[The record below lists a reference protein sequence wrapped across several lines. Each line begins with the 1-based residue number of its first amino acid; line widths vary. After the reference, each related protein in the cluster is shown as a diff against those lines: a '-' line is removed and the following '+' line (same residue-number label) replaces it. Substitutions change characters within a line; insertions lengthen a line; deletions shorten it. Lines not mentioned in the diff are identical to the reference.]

1 MTIKEI
7 AAKAG
12 VSIATV
18 SHVINHTRYVSPEL
32 VDKIEAIIEES
43 GYSEKIKK
51 KVRKIRSG
59 RSSQIVAVF
68 PNIKSALY
76 CDLCNQLQSYAT
88 SQGYQFYTAVTND
101 NLEEEK
107 SILQNLISSA
117 KTIGIF
123 LSPASSNP
131 AAYSFLYESGI
142 PFVCVERF
150 IDDDVTPRILF
161 DYTKAFHSAT
171 SYFFESGHENVLFLV
186 EKTDSLAKQDKIAGY
201 ERALLSA
208 NHTLSSSCI
217 AEINLYQSSDTISLN
232 IQKSITRYLPTAII
246 AGGNRLTMFLLKALR
261 ELGKD
266 CPRDI
271 SIIGFDD
278 MLWCEL
284 TAPPLSCI
292 HRDIDQMAE
301 LASQALLTRSTTSPA
316 HL

>member
-76 CDLCNQLQSYAT
+76 CDLCNQLQYYAT

-107 SILQNLISSA
+107 SILQNLIVPRPSASFSPRQAAIRLPIHFSMNPVSRLYVSNDSSMTMSLRGSFLITP
-117 KTIGIF
+117 KHFTPLLPIF
-123 LSPASSNP
+123 LRA
-131 AAYSFLYESGI
+131 
-142 PFVCVERF
+142 
-150 IDDDVTPRILF
+150 D
-161 DYTKAFHSAT
+161 TKMCCF
-171 SYFFESGHENVLFLV
+171 
-186 EKTDSLAKQDKIAGY
+186 
-201 ERALLSA
+201 
-208 NHTLSSSCI
+208 
-217 AEINLYQSSDTISLN
+217 
-232 IQKSITRYLPTAII
+232 
-246 AGGNRLTMFLLKALR
+246 
-261 ELGKD
+261 
-266 CPRDI
+266 
-271 SIIGFDD
+271 
-278 MLWCEL
+278 W
-284 TAPPLSCI
+284 
-292 HRDIDQMAE
+292 
-301 LASQALLTRSTTSPA
+301 
-316 HL
+316 

>member
-101 NLEEEK
+101 SPEEEK

-186 EKTDSLAKQDKIAGY
+186 EKQTASPSRTKLPDMSG
-201 ERALLSA
+201 RFSPP
-208 NHTLSSSCI
+208 
-217 AEINLYQSSDTISLN
+217 TIL
-232 IQKSITRYLPTAII
+232 
-246 AGGNRLTMFLLKALR
+246 
-261 ELGKD
+261 
-266 CPRDI
+266 
-271 SIIGFDD
+271 
-278 MLWCEL
+278 
-284 TAPPLSCI
+284 
-292 HRDIDQMAE
+292 
-301 LASQALLTRSTTSPA
+301 
-316 HL
+316 

>member
-1 MTIKEI
+1 MATIKEI

-107 SILQNLISSA
+107 SILQN
-117 KTIGIF
+117 
-123 LSPASSNP
+123 
-131 AAYSFLYESGI
+131 
-142 PFVCVERF
+142 
-150 IDDDVTPRILF
+150 
-161 DYTKAFHSAT
+161 
-171 SYFFESGHENVLFLV
+171 
-186 EKTDSLAKQDKIAGY
+186 
-201 ERALLSA
+201 
-208 NHTLSSSCI
+208 
-217 AEINLYQSSDTISLN
+217 
-232 IQKSITRYLPTAII
+232 
-246 AGGNRLTMFLLKALR
+246 
-261 ELGKD
+261 
-266 CPRDI
+266 
-271 SIIGFDD
+271 
-278 MLWCEL
+278 
-284 TAPPLSCI
+284 
-292 HRDIDQMAE
+292 
-301 LASQALLTRSTTSPA
+301 
-316 HL
+316 

>member
-131 AAYSFLYESGI
+131 AAYSFLYESGLSVSNDSSMTMSHRGFFLI
-142 PFVCVERF
+142 
-150 IDDDVTPRILF
+150 TPKHFTPLLPIFLRA
-161 DYTKAFHSAT
+161 DTKMCCF
-171 SYFFESGHENVLFLV
+171 
-186 EKTDSLAKQDKIAGY
+186 
-201 ERALLSA
+201 
-208 NHTLSSSCI
+208 
-217 AEINLYQSSDTISLN
+217 
-232 IQKSITRYLPTAII
+232 
-246 AGGNRLTMFLLKALR
+246 
-261 ELGKD
+261 
-266 CPRDI
+266 
-271 SIIGFDD
+271 
-278 MLWCEL
+278 W
-284 TAPPLSCI
+284 
-292 HRDIDQMAE
+292 
-301 LASQALLTRSTTSPA
+301 
-316 HL
+316 

>member
-68 PNIKSALY
+68 PNIKSAAL
-76 CDLCNQLQSYAT
+76 LRSVQSAAVLRDQPGL
-88 SQGYQFYTAVTND
+88 SVYTAVTND

-131 AAYSFLYESGI
+131 ATYSFLYESGI

-161 DYTKAFHSAT
+161 GTSKHFTPLLPIFLRADTKMCCF
-171 SYFFESGHENVLFLV
+171 
-186 EKTDSLAKQDKIAGY
+186 
-201 ERALLSA
+201 
-208 NHTLSSSCI
+208 
-217 AEINLYQSSDTISLN
+217 
-232 IQKSITRYLPTAII
+232 
-246 AGGNRLTMFLLKALR
+246 
-261 ELGKD
+261 
-266 CPRDI
+266 
-271 SIIGFDD
+271 
-278 MLWCEL
+278 W
-284 TAPPLSCI
+284 
-292 HRDIDQMAE
+292 
-301 LASQALLTRSTTSPA
+301 
-316 HL
+316 

>member
-101 NLEEEK
+101 SPEEEK

-123 LSPASSNP
+123 LSPVIHFSMNPVSRLSVSNDSSMTMSHRG
-131 AAYSFLYESGI
+131 SFLI
-142 PFVCVERF
+142 
-150 IDDDVTPRILF
+150 TPKHFTPLLPIFLRA
-161 DYTKAFHSAT
+161 DTKMCCF
-171 SYFFESGHENVLFLV
+171 
-186 EKTDSLAKQDKIAGY
+186 
-201 ERALLSA
+201 
-208 NHTLSSSCI
+208 
-217 AEINLYQSSDTISLN
+217 
-232 IQKSITRYLPTAII
+232 
-246 AGGNRLTMFLLKALR
+246 
-261 ELGKD
+261 
-266 CPRDI
+266 
-271 SIIGFDD
+271 
-278 MLWCEL
+278 W
-284 TAPPLSCI
+284 
-292 HRDIDQMAE
+292 
-301 LASQALLTRSTTSPA
+301 
-316 HL
+316 

>member
-131 AAYSFLYESGI
+131 ATYSFLYESGI

-161 DYTKAFHSAT
+161 DYTKAFT
-171 SYFFESGHENVLFLV
+171 PLLPIFL
-186 EKTDSLAKQDKIAGY
+186 
-201 ERALLSA
+201 RA
-208 NHTLSSSCI
+208 
-217 AEINLYQSSDTISLN
+217 DT
-232 IQKSITRYLPTAII
+232 K
-246 AGGNRLTMFLLKALR
+246 MCCF
-261 ELGKD
+261 
-266 CPRDI
+266 
-271 SIIGFDD
+271 
-278 MLWCEL
+278 W
-284 TAPPLSCI
+284 
-292 HRDIDQMAE
+292 
-301 LASQALLTRSTTSPA
+301 
-316 HL
+316 

>member
-51 KVRKIRSG
+51 KVRKIRSASWNR

-123 LSPASSNP
+123 LSPASSNT
-131 AAYSFLYESGI
+131 AAS
-142 PFVCVERF
+142 
-150 IDDDVTPRILF
+150 
-161 DYTKAFHSAT
+161 
-171 SYFFESGHENVLFLV
+171 LV
-186 EKTDSLAKQDKIAGY
+186 
-201 ERALLSA
+201 
-208 NHTLSSSCI
+208 
-217 AEINLYQSSDTISLN
+217 
-232 IQKSITRYLPTAII
+232 
-246 AGGNRLTMFLLKALR
+246 
-261 ELGKD
+261 
-266 CPRDI
+266 
-271 SIIGFDD
+271 
-278 MLWCEL
+278 
-284 TAPPLSCI
+284 
-292 HRDIDQMAE
+292 
-301 LASQALLTRSTTSPA
+301 
-316 HL
+316 

>member
-1 MTIKEI
+1 MSARNWWIKS
-7 AAKAG
+7 K
-12 VSIATV
+12 
-18 SHVINHTRYVSPEL
+18 L
-32 VDKIEAIIEES
+32 LLKKVDILKNQ
-43 GYSEKIKK
+43 K

-131 AAYSFLYESGI
+131 ATYSFLYESGI

-186 EKTDSLAKQDKIAGY
+186 EKQTASPNRTRLPDMSG
-201 ERALLSA
+201 RFSPP
-208 NHTLSSSCI
+208 
-217 AEINLYQSSDTISLN
+217 TI
-232 IQKSITRYLPTAII
+232 P
-246 AGGNRLTMFLLKALR
+246 
-261 ELGKD
+261 
-266 CPRDI
+266 
-271 SIIGFDD
+271 
-278 MLWCEL
+278 
-284 TAPPLSCI
+284 
-292 HRDIDQMAE
+292 
-301 LASQALLTRSTTSPA
+301 
-316 HL
+316 